1 MTCEVFI
8 VYFNFLCKF
17 YWCMVSDLSDIL
29 VPALFFIIKLCMWG
43 WATFTKMPTF
53 KKSLKGALLLY
64 TVYENAASSREP
76 VSQTTLTKQCKLFKT
91 STSGHRWVVLN
102 GCGALLYLT
111 RLTITYPS
119 NSWLVGGQ
127 MCLFTCLW
135 DSSYAHQWYS
145 SLICSLWHNISAA
158 PKRKNALKL
167 MFIHYG
173 LWQVCLNVCRLHQLV
188 LTRSLLEQMLM

>member
-8 VYFNFLCKF
+8 VYFNFLFKF
-17 YWCMVSDLSDIL
+17 CWCMVSDLSDIL

-53 KKSLKGALLLY
+53 KKSLKEALLLY
-64 TVYENAASSREP
+64 SVYENAASSREP
-76 VSQTTLTKQCKLFKT
+76 VNQTTLTKQCTLFKT
-91 STSGHRWVVLN
+91 STSGQWWVVLN

-119 NSWLVGGQ
+119 NSWLLCGQ

-135 DSSYAHQWYS
+135 DSSYVHQWYS
-145 SLICSLWHNISAA
+145 SLICSLCHNISAA

>member
-1 MTCEVFI
+1 MKFLSFI
-8 VYFNFLCKF
+8 LIFSSNFIDVRWATFQIFCSQL
-17 YWCMVSDLSDIL
+17 LL
-29 VPALFFIIKLCMWG
+29 IIKLCMWG
-43 WATFTKMPTF
+43 WPTFTKMPTF
-53 KKSLKGALLLY
+53 KKSLKEAPLLY
-64 TVYENAASSREP
+64 SLYENLASSREP

-135 DSSYAHQWYS
+135 DSSYVHQWYS

-173 LWQVCLNVCRLHQLV
+173 LWQVCLNVCRLHQLS

>member
-1 MTCEVFI
+1 MKSLLFI
-8 VYFNFLCKF
+8 SIFCSNFIDVRWATF
-17 YWCMVSDLSDIL
+17 QIYIL
-29 VPALFFIIKLCMWG
+29 VPAFFFIIKLCMWG
-43 WATFTKMPTF
+43 WATFTKMPTL
-53 KKSLKGALLLY
+53 KKSLKGGLLLY
-64 TVYENAASSREP
+64 SVYENAASSREP

-91 STSGHRWVVLN
+91 STSGQWWVVLN

-127 MCLFTCLW
+127 TCLFTCLW
-135 DSSYAHQWYS
+135 DSSCVHQCYS

-158 PKRKNALKL
+158 PKRKNVLKL
-167 MFIHYG
+167 MFIRYG

-188 LTRSLLEQMLM
+188 LTRSLLEKMLM

>member
-8 VYFNFLCKF
+8 VYFNFLFKF
-17 YWCMVSDLSDIL
+17 CWCMVSDLSDIL

-53 KKSLKGALLLY
+53 KKSLKEALLLY
-64 TVYENAASSREP
+64 SVYENAASSREP
-76 VSQTTLTKQCKLFKT
+76 VSQTILTKQCKLFKT

-102 GCGALLYLT
+102 GCGALFYLT

-127 MCLFTCLW
+127 TCLLLFLW
-135 DSSYAHQWYS
+135 DSSCVHQWYS

-188 LTRSLLEQMLM
+188 LTRSLLEKTIM

>member
-43 WATFTKMPTF
+43 WAIFTKMPTF

-64 TVYENAASSREP
+64 SVYENAASCREP
-76 VSQTTLTKQCKLFKT
+76 VSQTTLTTQCKLFKT

-135 DSSYAHQWYS
+135 DSSFVHQWYS

-173 LWQVCLNVCRLHQLV
+173 LWQVCLNVCRLHQLS

>member
-8 VYFNFLCKF
+8 VYFNFLFKL

-119 NSWLVGGQ
+119 NSWLVGGK
-127 MCLFTCLW
+127 CAFLLV
-135 DSSYAHQWYS
+135 YEI
-145 SLICSLWHNISAA
+145 L
-158 PKRKNALKL
+158 L
-167 MFIHYG
+167 MHTNGIPH
-173 LWQVCLNVCRLHQLV
+173 
-188 LTRSLLEQMLM
+188 